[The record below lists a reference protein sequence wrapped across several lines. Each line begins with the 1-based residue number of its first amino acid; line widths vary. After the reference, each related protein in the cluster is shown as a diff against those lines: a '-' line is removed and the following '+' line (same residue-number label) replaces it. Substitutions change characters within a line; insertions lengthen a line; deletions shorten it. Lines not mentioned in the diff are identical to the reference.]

1 MWWAEALADGFRY
14 PASPLPICLFRLVIA
29 VAALY
34 KFGYEHHRG
43 AWRWFAPDSYVYY
56 QYRQEHPRFP
66 VGPTGYRILYLA
78 KLAGAIAL
86 LLGVLPQLAALVLA
100 VWFLFELRYDRKF
113 HTAYLGLCALFLAA
127 SPALDQALTYR
138 TVIETV
144 AAGDPAAVLR
154 AEATRVVDDVF
165 GQLLLMLL
173 TVQMYL
179 SSAYRKLRSRQFM
192 SGAAL
197 HAFTASLHAERQA
210 QRFRDTWYPPL
221 VVRHLIDVPDPV
233 ARRRWRPAAV
243 VTVVLE
249 AVLPVALLV
258 PATFPPAVLAGLLMH
273 TAFTAVLPIRLVPF
287 SLATVGSYLL
297 FLDPARAGFGPV
309 LGG

>member
-1 MWWAEALADGFRY
+1 MWWAEALGDGFRY
-14 PASPLPICLFRLVIA
+14 PASPLPICLFRVVIA

-56 QYRQEHPRFP
+56 RYRREHPRFP
-66 VGPTGYRILYLA
+66 LGPTGYRVFYLA
-78 KLAGAIAL
+78 KLAGAAAL
-86 LLGVLPQLAALVLA
+86 LVGVLPRPAALVLA
-100 VWFLFELRYDRKF
+100 AWFLFELRYDRKF

-138 TVIETV
+138 TVLDSL
-144 AAGDPAAVLR
+144 AGGPAAVLR
-154 AEATRVVDDVF
+154 AEADRVVDDVF
-165 GQLLLMLL
+165 AQLLLVLL

-179 SSAYRKLRSRQFM
+179 STAYRKLRSRQFM

-197 HAFTASLHAERQA
+197 HAFTASLHAERYA
-210 QRFRDTWYPPL
+210 QRFRDTWYPP
-221 VVRHLIDVPDPV
+221 VAVRHLVDVPDPV

-243 VTVVLE
+243 ATVVLE
-249 AVLPVALLV
+249 AVLPVGLLV
-258 PATFPPAVLAGLLMH
+258 PATFPVAVVLGAVMH
-273 TAFTAVLPIRLVPF
+273 AAFTAVLPIRLIPF

-297 FLDPARAGFGPV
+297 FIDPATAARWPIFG
-309 LGG
+309 

>member
-1 MWWAEALADGFRY
+1 MWWAEALGDGFRY
-14 PASPLPICLFRLVIA
+14 PASPLPICLFRILIA

-43 AWRWFAPDSYVYY
+43 AWRWFQPGSYVYY
-56 QYRQEHPRFP
+56 RYRREHPRFP
-66 VGPTGYRILYLA
+66 VGTRAYRVLYVA
-78 KLAGAIAL
+78 KLAGAVAL
-86 LLGVLPQLAALVLA
+86 LLGLLPQLAALVLA

-138 TVIETV
+138 TVVDAVT
-144 AAGDPAAVLR
+144 GDPATVLR
-154 AEATRVVDDVF
+154 TEAHRVADDVF
-165 GQLLLMLL
+165 AQLLLVLL

-179 SSAYRKLRSRQFM
+179 SSAYRKLRSPQFM

-197 HAFTASLHAERQA
+197 HVFTASLHAERHA
-210 QRFRDTWYPPL
+210 QRFRDTWYPGL
-221 VVRHLIDVPDPV
+221 MVRHLIDVPEPV

-243 VTVVLE
+243 ATVVLE

-258 PATFPPAVLAGLLMH
+258 PATFPVAVVVGAGMH
-273 TAFTAVLPIRLVPF
+273 AAFTAVLPIRLVPF

-297 FLDPARAGFGPV
+297 FIDPATAAHWPIVG
-309 LGG
+309 